1 MDKTG
6 LMIDIM
12 KMEVQKFNGIK
23 EKFIDEFSKDDFDYI
38 DQVCNISFPT
48 ERIFHFLQGWKDKQ
62 VRCSEGDQ
70 VNNKMSGLFI
80 T

>member
-23 EKFIDEFSKDDFDYI
+23 DKFIDEFSKDDFDYI
-38 DQVCNISFPT
+38 DQVCNIIFKLIVLSIFCRDG
-48 ERIFHFLQGWKDKQ
+48 RISKSDVVKET
-62 VRCSEGDQ
+62 R
-70 VNNKMSGLFI
+70 
-80 T
+80 

>member
-23 EKFIDEFSKDDFDYI
+23 DKFIDEFSKDDFDYI
-38 DQVCNISFPT
+38 DQVCNI
-48 ERIFHFLQGWKDKQ
+48 IFKLILLSIFLQGWKDKQ

-70 VNNKMSGLFI
+70 VN
-80 T
+80 